1 MEIRYSPET
10 NWNDYLSHRSDYYP
24 LIPTGD
30 SGYYDRIG
38 FPPTQ
43 AHGRLDAPD
52 IIPAGSM
59 QNEWD
64 HNWSYDRCII
74 VSSFIVRGK

>member
-1 MEIRYSPET
+1 MHRYSPET
-10 NWNDYLSHRSDYYP
+10 NWNDYLEHRFDYYP
-24 LIPTGD
+24 ITPTGD
-30 SGYYDRIG
+30 SGYYDSFG

-43 AHGRLDAPD
+43 SHSRLDAPD

-59 QNEWD
+59 KNELD
-64 HNWSYDRCII
+64 HSWAYDRYVI